1 MNYRHRLKGVLFRF
15 VSNVKRGR
23 LLFNSIK
30 RTRAVRYLNVGCG
43 RNTREQFINLDY
55 AWRPGIDLCWD
66 IRERIPIEDGA
77 LHGIFTEHCLEH
89 IAYNECVSV
98 FRDFFRLLAPGGV
111 VRVIVPD
118 GGKYLEL
125 YSRALKGE
133 DVVFPYVGAAG
144 KKDLEVDSQIKF
156 TPMMAVN
163 RIFRSYG
170 HQFAYDAETLKA
182 MLAHAGF
189 IEAKQVEFG
198 EGVDPKLIID
208 SSYREPQSLYIEA
221 QKPHSNSI

>member
-1 MNYRHRLKGVLFRF
+1 MAARDRSLLGY
-15 VSNVKRGR
+15 KR
-23 LLFNSIK
+23 
-30 RTRAVRYLNVGCG
+30 A
-43 RNTREQFINLDY
+43 
-55 AWRPGIDLCWD
+55 
-66 IRERIPIEDGA
+66 IPIGDEA

-89 IAYNECVSV
+89 ITYSECVSV

-118 GGKYLEL
+118 GGKYVEL
-125 YSRALKGE
+125 YSRAIKGE

-144 KKDLEVDSQIKF
+144 KKDLEIDSEIQF

-170 HQFAYDAETLKA
+170 HQFAYDADTLMSMLGHVGFVKA
-182 MLAHAGF
+182 RRV
-189 IEAKQVEFG
+189 QFG
-198 EGVDPKLIID
+198 EGANPNLIID

-221 QKPHSNSI
+221 QKPSANSN